1 MQEFANPLVLQARG
15 STQVSRAIAPKGT
28 TWTEWTKPA
37 PTAGMEPSCCKS
49 VILSPSVS
57 PESVD
62 QTLDDR
68 RCLIVVFIPQSVG
81 QTEDGV
87 HSDIPIGGLK
97 NLDVLQGAVQTKHAK
112 LSNTMTMSLQ
122 ETIQD
127 GYHLLQFEQL
137 LYAEGLHI
145 FGQVIRNVAT
155 KTMTAPWL
163 ELLGTTKTDQGLAT
177 HTVAKLSVK
186 DASNVKEWR
195 VVLLRLLSE
204 SESDNRTTS
213 LRPS

>member
-1 MQEFANPLVLQARG
+1 MLWPIPCQLCSAYYLYLTCQLCSGYIYTSKLWLIKCQLSSGYYLYLTCQDMSAMLYVL
-15 STQVSRAIAPKGT
+15 AIYIT
-28 TWTEWTKPA
+28 CQL
-37 PTAGMEPSCCKS
+37 CCVASK
-49 VILSPSVS
+49 
-57 PESVD
+57 
-62 QTLDDR
+62 
-68 RCLIVVFIPQSVG
+68 
-81 QTEDGV
+81 
-87 HSDIPIGGLK
+87 K
-97 NLDVLQGAVQTKHAK
+97 
-112 LSNTMTMSLQ
+112 
-122 ETIQD
+122 D

-177 HTVAKLSVK
+177 HTVLKFSVK

-213 LRPS
+213 LRPL